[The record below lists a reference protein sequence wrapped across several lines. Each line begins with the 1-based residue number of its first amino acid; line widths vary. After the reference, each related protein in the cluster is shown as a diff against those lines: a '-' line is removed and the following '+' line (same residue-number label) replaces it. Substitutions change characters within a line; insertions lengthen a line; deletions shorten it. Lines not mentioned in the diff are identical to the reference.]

1 MSDLRARLGMIA
13 AAVLTAGQ
21 AGAQTSAPAPIDDP
35 IGALLQ
41 GAAPAP
47 APEAPAATAPSMQAP
62 PAQTPPAQTPPAQ
75 TPAPY
80 SPPAEPTGPRP
91 YAPPPPIS
99 YARPP
104 QPVAGDP
111 VHIDELGKTPDSPP
125 TPTDLN
131 YEARIRGSF
140 ASAQGMQG
148 PLDGRWVLRAGDG
161 AALYE
166 LQLVDKNNGVLEG
179 AWRDPRR
186 RGAADSSGF
195 VDVISRTGGAMTA
208 RFQVRANGQQASL
221 TLTAQADG
229 SWAGEL
235 IDGAVRQAVS
245 MRRD

>member
-1 MSDLRARLGMIA
+1 MIA
-13 AAVLTAGQ
+13 AVLLMAGP
-21 AGAQTSAPAPIDDP
+21 AWAQSAPSPADDP

-41 GAAPAP
+41 GVSPAP
-47 APEAPAATAPSMQAP
+47 APDAPVTTAPPVPQAP
-62 PAQTPPAQTPPAQ
+62 VQTPPAPQPSYAPPTEQA
-75 TPAPY
+75 
-80 SPPAEPTGPRP
+80 GPRP
-91 YAPPPPIS
+91 YSPPPPIS

-104 QPVAGDP
+104 RPAAGDP
-111 VHIDELGKTPDSPP
+111 VHIDELGKTPDGPP

-148 PLDGRWVLRAGDG
+148 PLDGRWVLRTGDG
-161 AALYE
+161 TALYE

-195 VDVISRTGGAMTA
+195 VDVISRTGGAVAA
-208 RFQVRANGQQASL
+208 RFQIRANGQQASL
-221 TLTAQADG
+221 SLTAQADG
-229 SWAGEL
+229 AWAGEL
-235 IDGAVRQAVS
+235 TEGGERRSVS